1 MEAKIKILEMSP
13 RLPYLK
19 HEITDI
25 FSISFVYED
34 NIIKIEDLESY
45 INKQKFINIIMPNN
59 FKNKMNFYLIRNS
72 TNIIGFGELP
82 LANTVKWFNLTE
94 YNNKKM
100 NSNNV
105 NLKII
110 EDMNINT
117 LNKEKDPSTFSSNNE
132 TKFQEIINSNN
143 IKFKI
148 SIEIINYNDFN
159 NSKTNMSQKSTSIK
173 GSGDSNSNSISNT
186 CSNPKTPK
194 TLKNINLLPKSNNIL
209 LKNNNTCFKKIDIYS
224 KNKSNNSTLFS
235 SINNK
240 LLRNQTEKKLINK
253 YEKKEKIFSFND
265 YYDINNNKT
274 ETEAISPSEASK
286 KKLLNLTNI
295 KKDNKKYNIFNK
307 RKQIINTI
315 EQFSNIDNR
324 NDSSKLLNEINFP
337 KNFISNKKV
346 KNKSSKKI
354 KIKNNNL
361 NKNFFEKQIY
371 KNEKLKLSEEN
382 INNNSFKKIED
393 VIIDQNFKNKIK
405 NDEFLGIM
413 SNNSSII
420 SSSFYSTKN
429 KFYENINKNE
439 EKNFIYDYNK
449 EIDDIVLI
457 NFNNKKNEVFNLYNY
472 DNIKKIKKN
481 SLFLEINSFIYKVI
495 EFENHYQKNYKELY
509 NIFINFKNYLEL
521 FKFLVLN
528 YTKKKSKLEYIK
540 SSFLLKK
547 EKNNIIYTGFE
558 CFKDSNKNV
567 IKNNEIPFWN
577 ELLHNNLLAN
587 NIIRNNRTKIELIK
601 IFLEVCKKNQKYFNA
616 LSKKCYNDIKNKYLT
631 EQSKQLVKSFDKQY
645 NSPSKNKK
653 LTHNTS
659 SSQIHK
665 FSTKNNFYTMSPNP
679 NETNMKTPKGN
690 TIFKKSGNFKKEG
703 LIMEKN
709 KISSF
714 FHNKTN
720 SKKFKKSVENTNL
733 KNKYK

>member
-265 YYDINNNKT
+265 YYDINNNK
-274 ETEAISPSEASK
+274 
-286 KKLLNLTNI
+286 
-295 KKDNKKYNIFNK
+295 
-307 RKQIINTI
+307 
-315 EQFSNIDNR
+315 
-324 NDSSKLLNEINFP
+324 
-337 KNFISNKKV
+337 
-346 KNKSSKKI
+346 KI
-354 KIKNNNL
+354 
-361 NKNFFEKQIY
+361 
-371 KNEKLKLSEEN
+371 
-382 INNNSFKKIED
+382 
-393 VIIDQNFKNKIK
+393 
-405 NDEFLGIM
+405 
-413 SNNSSII
+413 
-420 SSSFYSTKN
+420 
-429 KFYENINKNE
+429 
-439 EKNFIYDYNK
+439 
-449 EIDDIVLI
+449 
-457 NFNNKKNEVFNLYNY
+457 
-472 DNIKKIKKN
+472 
-481 SLFLEINSFIYKVI
+481 
-495 EFENHYQKNYKELY
+495 
-509 NIFINFKNYLEL
+509 
-521 FKFLVLN
+521 
-528 YTKKKSKLEYIK
+528 
-540 SSFLLKK
+540 
-547 EKNNIIYTGFE
+547 
-558 CFKDSNKNV
+558 
-567 IKNNEIPFWN
+567 
-577 ELLHNNLLAN
+577 
-587 NIIRNNRTKIELIK
+587 
-601 IFLEVCKKNQKYFNA
+601 
-616 LSKKCYNDIKNKYLT
+616 
-631 EQSKQLVKSFDKQY
+631 
-645 NSPSKNKK
+645 
-653 LTHNTS
+653 
-659 SSQIHK
+659 
-665 FSTKNNFYTMSPNP
+665 
-679 NETNMKTPKGN
+679 
-690 TIFKKSGNFKKEG
+690 
-703 LIMEKN
+703 
-709 KISSF
+709 
-714 FHNKTN
+714 
-720 SKKFKKSVENTNL
+720 
-733 KNKYK
+733 

>member
-1 MEAKIKILEMSP
+1 MEVKIIILGMSP
-13 RLPYLK
+13 RIPYLK
-19 HEITDI
+19 HEITDT

-34 NIIKIEDLESY
+34 KIIKIEDLESY
-45 INKQKFINIIMPNN
+45 INKQKFISILISNNI
-59 FKNKMNFYLIRNS
+59 KNQMNFYLIRNS

-82 LANTVKWFNLTE
+82 LVNTVKWFNLTE
-94 YNNKKM
+94 YNNKKI
-100 NSNNV
+100 NSNNT
-105 NLKII
+105 NPKII

-117 LNKEKDPSTFSSNNE
+117 LNKEKDPSTSSSNNE
-132 TKFQEIINSNN
+132 TKYQEIINSNN
-143 IKFKI
+143 IKFKF

-186 CSNPKTPK
+186 CSNAKTPK

-209 LKNNNTCFKKIDIYS
+209 LKNNNSCFRKIDIYS

-265 YYDINNNKT
+265 YYDMNNNKT
-274 ETEAISPSEASK
+274 ENEAISPSEASK
-286 KKLLNLTNI
+286 KKLLNLTNV
-295 KKDNKKYNIFNK
+295 KKDNKKYNLLNK
-307 RKQIINTI
+307 RKQIIKTI

-324 NDSSKLLNEINFP
+324 NNSSKLLNELNFP
-337 KNFISNKKV
+337 KTLISDKKL
-346 KNKSSKKI
+346 KNKSSK

-361 NKNFFEKQIY
+361 NKNIFEKQIY

-382 INNNSFKKIED
+382 INNNSFKRIED

-405 NDEFLGIM
+405 NDEFLGIT

-420 SSSFYSTKN
+420 SSSCYSTKN
-429 KFYENINKNE
+429 KFYESMNKNE
-439 EKNFIYDYNK
+439 ENNFIYDYNK
-449 EIDDIVLI
+449 EINDIILI
-457 NFNNKKNEVFNLYNY
+457 NFNNKKNEVFNLYNFE
-472 DNIKKIKKN
+472 NIKKIKKN
-481 SLFLEINSFIYKVI
+481 SLFLEIHSFIYKVI

-509 NIFINFKNYLEL
+509 NNFINFKHYLDL
-521 FKFLVLN
+521 FKFLILN

-540 SSFLLKK
+540 SSFILKK
-547 EKNNIIYTGFE
+547 EKNDIIYSGFE
-558 CFKDSNKNV
+558 YFKDSNKNV

-577 ELLHNNLLAN
+577 ELLNNNLLAN
-587 NIIRNNRTKIELIK
+587 YLIRNNRTKIELIK

-631 EQSKQLVKSFDKQY
+631 AQSNQLVKSFDKQY
-645 NSPSKNKK
+645 NSPTKNKK
-653 LTHNTS
+653 LIHITS

-665 FSTKNNFYTMSPNP
+665 FSTKNNFYITSPNP
-679 NETNMKTPKGN
+679 NEIGMKTPKSN
-690 TIFKKSGNFKKEG
+690 IFSKKSGNFKKEG